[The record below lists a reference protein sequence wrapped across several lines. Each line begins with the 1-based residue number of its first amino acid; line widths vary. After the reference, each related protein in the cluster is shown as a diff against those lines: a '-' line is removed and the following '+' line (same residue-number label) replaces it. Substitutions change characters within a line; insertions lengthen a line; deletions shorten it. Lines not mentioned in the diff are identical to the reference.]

1 MNKVAKLV
9 IVDNQGKYLL
19 MHRSEHPRFG
29 TDPDLPGGT
38 LEGSEEPIQTML
50 REVLE
55 EAGVVI
61 DRARVEMLYSGTNYS
76 THGTHYSLFFTKLDE
91 RPEITLSW
99 EHSSYEWLSRDDFRK
114 KARNAKDTYM
124 HMAYDVLKDA
134 HK

>member
-55 EAGVVI
+55 EAYGV
-61 DRARVEMLYSGTNYS
+61 
-76 THGTHYSLFFTKLDE
+76 
-91 RPEITLSW
+91 
-99 EHSSYEWLSRDDFRK
+99 
-114 KARNAKDTYM
+114 
-124 HMAYDVLKDA
+124 
-134 HK
+134 